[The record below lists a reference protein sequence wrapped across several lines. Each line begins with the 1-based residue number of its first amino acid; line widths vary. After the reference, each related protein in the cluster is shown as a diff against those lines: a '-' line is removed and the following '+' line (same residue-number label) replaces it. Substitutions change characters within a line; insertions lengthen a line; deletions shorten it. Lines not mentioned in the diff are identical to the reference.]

1 MAAMREAFA
10 ATATDLLEAD
20 DRVAI
25 VLADI
30 SVSLLA
36 RAILINPLRA
46 VNVGNCQA
54 HHGGGRSRVRHGGV
68 PPPHGFAVAVHGR
81 RRGDQT

>member
-10 ATATDLLEAD
+10 ATAADLLEAD

-30 SVSLLA
+30 SEVLLR
-36 RAILINPLRA
+36 RAIRHDPLRA
-46 VNVGNCQA
+46 VNVGIA
-54 HHGGGRSRVRHGGV
+54 R
-68 PPPHGFAVAVHGR
+68 
-81 RRGDQT
+81 